1 MMTNSNQGP
10 VRDRSRSLSRL
21 RSIAMIAV
29 FDVAGPLVAYQ
40 LLRSAGQSAV
50 SALVLSGILP
60 ALGIVINLVRRRRI
74 DAVGM
79 LVLAGIVVGTI
90 LGVVTHNPKLMLLE
104 GSVPTAVFGLA
115 FLGSLWSRRPLIYR
129 FALEF
134 MGEDSPRGR
143 EFSSLWQYPAFRHA
157 FNLFTVVWGVTYL
170 AEAAARVVLVEL
182 TSTSTALIASKFM
195 PYVVAGALALWMTAY
210 AHRAKHG
217 RAVQRASTEQA
228 STEQAATQ
236 QPAVSSQPAGAP
248 GPRRPRFA

>member
-1 MMTNSNQGP
+1 MANSNQGP
-10 VRDRSRSLSRL
+10 ARDRSRLQSL
-21 RSIAMIAV
+21 AMITV

-50 SALVLSGILP
+50 SALVLSGTLP

-79 LVLAGIVVGTI
+79 LVLAGIVIGTI
-90 LGVVTHNPKLMLLE
+90 LGGLTHNPKLVLLE

-115 FLGSLWSRRPLIYR
+115 CLGSLCSRRPLIYR

-134 MGEDSPRGR
+134 TGEDSPRGR

-170 AEAAARVVLVEL
+170 AEAAARVALVQL
-182 TSTSTALIASKFM
+182 TSTSTALTVSKFM
-195 PYVVAGALALWMTAY
+195 PYAVAGSLVLWMTAY
-210 AHRAKHG
+210 ARRAKRR
-217 RAVQRASTEQA
+217 RAVQQA
-228 STEQAATQ
+228 SAEQPATQ
-236 QPAVSSQPAGAP
+236 PASAP
-248 GPRRPRFA
+248 GPRRLVGAPAHAR